1 MDLCWC
7 GVLSWRQGRHLF
19 AGLQG
24 LLAPLEGPG
33 EGSEVPLGLHSAR
46 LWRWSGGRAPVGQV
60 SHCWS
65 ADRLMHTGARTTHT
79 LRPTILEQDDLYFSR
94 IVIFFSIYP
103 IVEVGGV

>member
-24 LLAPLEGPG
+24 LVAPLEGPG

-60 SHCWS
+60 SHCGS

-79 LRPTILEQDDLYFSR
+79 H
-94 IVIFFSIYP
+94 
-103 IVEVGGV
+103 